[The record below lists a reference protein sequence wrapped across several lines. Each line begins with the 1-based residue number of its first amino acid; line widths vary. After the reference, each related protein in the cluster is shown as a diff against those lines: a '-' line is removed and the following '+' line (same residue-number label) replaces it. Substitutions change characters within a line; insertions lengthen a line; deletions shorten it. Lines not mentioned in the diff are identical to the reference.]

1 MRPVTIARNYA
12 EALLVLSTEAGG
24 IEAWGELLDVTAAA
38 MTAPAIEA
46 ALMSPRVPRE
56 TKVRML
62 REALQDAPHP
72 FSLWVAAVV
81 RRGRQ
86 MLIGTIAD
94 EYRELV
100 DSKLNRVRAGI
111 TVGRQVDALARQ
123 QIVERLSQAIGKQVI
138 AGFVTDPAIL
148 GGVVI
153 RIGDRV
159 YDGSARRKLSVLR
172 QRLLAG

>member
-1 MRPVTIARNYA
+1 VRPVTIARNYA
-12 EALLVLSTEAGG
+12 EVLLVLATEAGG
-24 IEAWGELLDVTAAA
+24 VEAWGELLDVTAAA
-38 MTAPAIEA
+38 MSTPSIEA

-56 TKVRML
+56 VKVRIL
-62 REALQDAPHP
+62 RDALQDAPHA
-72 FSLWVAAVV
+72 FSLWVAAVI

-86 MLIGTIAD
+86 MLMGLIAD
-94 EYRELV
+94 EYRALV
-100 DSKLNRVRAGI
+100 DNRLNRVRAGI
-111 TVGRQVDALARQ
+111 TVGREVDPLMRQV
-123 QIVERLSQAIGKQVI
+123 IVERLSKAIGKQVI

-159 YDGSARRKLSVLR
+159 YDGSARRKLKMLR

>member
-12 EALLVLSTEAGG
+12 EALLVLATEAGG
-24 IEAWGELLDVTAAA
+24 AEAWGELLDVTAAA
-38 MTAPAIEA
+38 MSTPSIEA
-46 ALMSPRVPRE
+46 ALMSPRVPRDV
-56 TKVRML
+56 KVKIL
-62 REALQDAPHP
+62 RDALQDAPHT

-86 MLIGTIAD
+86 MLMGQIAD
-94 EYRELV
+94 EYRALV
-100 DSKLNRVRAGI
+100 DTRMNRVRAGI
-111 TVGRQVDALARQ
+111 TVGRDVDALMRQ
-123 QIVERLSQAIGKQVI
+123 VIVERLSNAIGKQVI

-148 GGVVI
+148 GGVII

-159 YDGSARRKLSVLR
+159 YDGSARRKLKALR